1 MLKAVWLQQNRG
13 ELVAIAEQKQTVGS
27 LEWFYRE
34 AEPTQADPAKL
45 PVVCL
50 HGLVSQS
57 YGWRQVLPAIAD
69 AGFRAIAPDWIGA
82 GFSSQ
87 PERREFAYTPEA
99 FVSALEAWR
108 AELGIERL
116 HLVVQGYLGA
126 VGLLWA
132 AQHPDRVERIALF
145 NTPFYAGASVPW
157 KIRQLGL
164 PLAGEML
171 CQDPLTVDRVLEG
184 GGGYRVEDADLDVYR
199 RPYLSSSAAGRA
211 LLATVRQLDQA
222 RVSTEIASA
231 LAQWSQPILVGWGDR
246 DPWLTWEAAEAAAA
260 KLPSAEFVRFEET
273 GHYPQEDW
281 PEKLCQALLLFLRRA
296 DLR

>member
-1 MLKAVWLQQNRG
+1 MLKAVWLKLVRG
-13 ELVAIAEQKQTVGS
+13 NSVTIQEQTLTVGP
-27 LEWFYRE
+27 LQWFYRE
-34 AEPTQADPAKL
+34 AAASTADPAKL

-87 PERREFAYTPEA
+87 PERRDFAYTPEA
-99 FVSALEAWR
+99 FVNAFEAWR
-108 AELGIERL
+108 AALGLERL

-126 VGLLWA
+126 AGLLWA
-132 AQHPDRVERIALF
+132 AQYPDRVERIALV
-145 NTPFYAGASVPW
+145 NTPFYTGATVPW

-222 RVSTEIASA
+222 RVSSEIATA
-231 LAQWSQPILVGWGDR
+231 LAQRSRPVLVAWGDR
-246 DPWLTWEAAEAAAA
+246 DPWLPWEAAEAAAA
-260 KLPSAEFVRFEET
+260 KLPSAEFIRFEET

-281 PEKLCQALLLFLRRA
+281 PEKLSQALLFFLRRA
-296 DLR
+296 DLG

>member
-1 MLKAVWLQQNRG
+1 MLKAVWPQQNRG
-13 ELVAIAEQKQTVGS
+13 DPVALQEQTVKVGS

-34 AEPTQADPAKL
+34 AVPTQADATKL

-87 PERREFAYTPEA
+87 PERRDFAYTPAA
-99 FVSALEAWR
+99 FVAAFEAWR
-108 AELGIERL
+108 SAMGLERI
-116 HLVVQGYLGA
+116 HLVAQGYLGLA
-126 VGLLWA
+126 GVLWA
-132 AQHPDRVERIALF
+132 IQHPDRVERIALF

-184 GGGYRVEDADLDVYR
+184 GGGYRVEDEDLDVYR

-222 RVSTEIASA
+222 RVSTEIATA
-231 LAQWSQPILVGWGDR
+231 LAQWAQPILVAWGDR
-246 DPWLTWEAAEAAAA
+246 DPWLSWEAAEAAAA
-260 KLPSAEFVRFEET
+260 KLPAAEFVRFEET

-281 PEKLCQALLLFLRRA
+281 PEKLSQALLLFLRRA

>member
-1 MLKAVWLQQNRG
+1 MALQEQTLAVESLQ
-13 ELVAIAEQKQTVGS
+13 
-27 LEWFYRE
+27 WFYRE
-34 AEPTQADPAKL
+34 AIPSSPKESAL

-69 AGFRAIAPDWIGA
+69 LGFRAIAPDWIGA
-82 GFSSQ
+82 GFSSK
-87 PERREFAYTPEA
+87 PERREFAYSPTA

-108 AELGIERL
+108 EAMGIDRL

-126 VGLLWA
+126 AGLLWA
-132 AQHPDRVERIALF
+132 AQHPDRVERIAIV
-145 NTPFYAGASVPW
+145 NAPFYAGASVPW
-157 KIRQLGL
+157 KIKQLGL

-184 GGGYRVEDADLDVYR
+184 GGGYQVEDADLDVYR
-199 RPYLSSSAAGRA
+199 KPYLTSSAAGRA
-211 LLATVRQLDQA
+211 LLATVRQLNQA
-222 RVSTEIASA
+222 EVSEQVAIA
-231 LAQWSQPILVGWGDR
+231 LAKRAAPILVAWGDR
-246 DPWLTWEAAEAAAA
+246 DPWLPVDAAEAGAA

-281 PEKLCQALLLFLRRA
+281 PEKLTQALSLFLRRA